1 MRKMDEMEKSIALQS
16 MRWSWGFGVISL
28 AIYNIY
34 QRATSGQTTFSLI
47 IMIGMMLI
55 QRGVYYYKMQQVNED
70 QSFWRGLLLVLL
82 IVLLML
88 GGLFLISVL

>member
-28 AIYNIY
+28 AIYNIF
-34 QRATSGQTTFSLI
+34 QQITTGQTSFSFI
-47 IMIGMMLI
+47 IMIGMILI
-55 QRGVYYYKMQQVNED
+55 QRGIYHYKLQQVNED

-88 GGLFLISVL
+88 GGLFLISGL

>member
-1 MRKMDEMEKSIALQS
+1 

-28 AIYNIY
+28 AIYNIF
-34 QRATSGQTTFSLI
+34 QQITTGQTSFSFI
-47 IMIGMMLI
+47 IMIGMILI
-55 QRGVYYYKMQQVNED
+55 QRGIYHYKLQQVNED

-88 GGLFLISVL
+88 GGLFLISGL